1 MAVSMIEAIKKMALG
16 SSDAKSLFHGMTET
30 EIKENIACSTVMN
43 TVVNSN
49 VTRNP
54 LPLSQQA
61 FGIWG

>member
-1 MAVSMIEAIKKMALG
+1 MAVTMIEAIKKMALG
-16 SSDAKSLFHGMTET
+16 GSDAKSLFHGMTET
-30 EIKENIACSTVMN
+30 QIKENLACSTVVK

-49 VTRNP
+49 VTLHP